1 MRDSS
6 RHLRF
11 EKLKNHDYI
20 YKNSRAAVGCC
31 KLRKKQEMTNE
42 KNYHTKTICSV
53 ESDKKAPSAPIAHK
67 MKRVE
72 KYYVILKQAK
82 KCCGSGMILGNQ
94 IKVSLPES
102 FSKETKTDSKSAI
115 SIQTCKTAVK
125 PEISIISCKTPVQP
139 NKTTLMP
146 IKNCE
151 DIPAHFFQSPPST
164 PTHTLVAPKWQPHHI
179 FSIMV
184 KNNVPD
190 I

>member
-1 MRDSS
+1 
-6 RHLRF
+6 
-11 EKLKNHDYI
+11 
-20 YKNSRAAVGCC
+20 
-31 KLRKKQEMTNE
+31 MTNE

-115 SIQTCKTAVK
+115 SIKTCKTAVK

-139 NKTTLMP
+139 NKTRLMP

-151 DIPAHFFQSPPST
+151 DIPADFFQSPPST
-164 PTHTLVAPKWQPHHI
+164 PTHTLVAPK
-179 FSIMV
+179 
-184 KNNVPD
+184 
-190 I
+190 